1 VDNYSEKSLGW
12 LVIPPQETAVFMV
25 KTDSLQEL
33 VKHYSRRERRLYNC
47 FGVTCDFCMSGIPK
61 RRRYRVDVIFH
72 GKKWTWE
79 FGKQVYR
86 RVKELA
92 GDDAEFMIIVTRIGE
107 GRSTRYWITRA
118 SEVIQ
123 ERERQRYIQI
133 YIGGRLRI

>member
-1 VDNYSEKSLGW
+1 VDNCSEKSLGW
-12 LVIPPQETAVFMV
+12 LVIPPQETAVFTV

-72 GKKWTWE
+72 GNKWTWE

-92 GDDAEFMIIVTRIGE
+92 GDDAEFLIIVTRIGE
-107 GRSTRYWITRA
+107 GMSTRYWIARA
-118 SEVIQ
+118 SQVIRDAETDRYLYTQ
-123 ERERQRYIQI
+123 VER
-133 YIGGRLRI
+133 RLRR